1 MDGLQKLKIL
11 DADAKKKKVLFE
23 AQFNPTDISFNKN
36 VEWEE
41 TNATGGDIPYMT
53 FKRGLGETFNLT
65 LFLDTTSNPK
75 DNVYSKYTSKID
87 KLAKIDVEKHRPP
100 LLHVIWGNIFI
111 MQCVL
116 VSIDYEFT
124 RFNKKGL
131 ATRGTARLS
140 FKQVI
145 KFDESKIN
153 DGEEQSPDHTKV
165 RVLRQGDTLQSI
177 AYHEYN
183 DVGKWKILA
192 EHNNI
197 ENPLNIEAGTVIE
210 IPALES

>member
-23 AQFNPTDISFNKN
+23 AQFNPTDISFNKS
-36 VEWEE
+36 VDWEE
-41 TNATGGDIPYMT
+41 TNASGGDIPYMT
-53 FKRGLGETFNLT
+53 FQRGRGETFDFT

-87 KLAKIDVEKHRPP
+87 KLARIDVEKHRPP
-100 LLHVIWGNIFI
+100 LLHVIWGNVFI

-131 ATRGTARLS
+131 ATRGTAKLS

-145 KFDESKIN
+145 KFEDHKT
-153 DGEEQSPDHTKV
+153 DGGENQSPDHTKV

-183 DVGKWKILA
+183 DVAKWKILA